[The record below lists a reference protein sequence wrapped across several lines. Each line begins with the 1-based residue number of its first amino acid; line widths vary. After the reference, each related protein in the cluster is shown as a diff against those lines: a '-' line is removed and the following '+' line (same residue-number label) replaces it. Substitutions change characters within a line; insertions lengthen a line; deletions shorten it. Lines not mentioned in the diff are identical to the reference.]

1 MIHYDIGQNVKPTLT
16 DGTPIFFIS
25 LVGTDASD
33 YNGKGFPR
41 QALSFFDVFSEME
54 FEKVGGVTF
63 LSVQDLLKF
72 YQNETGRDGKD
83 KNVYQLVLF
92 FMTKNQ
98 NGLYFVDEV
107 PLLKN
112 EKATGMGN
120 LF

>member
-1 MIHYDIGQNVKPTLT
+1 
-16 DGTPIFFIS
+16 
-25 LVGTDASD
+25 
-33 YNGKGFPR
+33 
-41 QALSFFDVFSEME
+41 ME

-83 KNVYQLVLF
+83 KNAYQLLLF

-112 EKATGMGN
+112 ENATGMGN
-120 LF
+120 LFCL